1 MAKTYPNPN
10 AFEQALK
17 ARVKR
22 RAREMGMGFNRVL
35 QVVLFERFLARVY
48 AAVGDA
54 VILKGGFAM
63 ELRLSRAR
71 TTKDIDMRIEGEL
84 DDFVESL
91 RVEAATQREDYLTF
105 TFVGEENFKEMVG
118 EQEVY
123 GGRRLRVQAQLA
135 ARPFGSIFMLD
146 LSVSDKLLLP
156 PDTVTGSDLLEFI
169 GIAPLEHRVYPVE
182 AHVAEKLHAMT
193 MIYEGA
199 PSGRVKD
206 LVDIGLLATHSL
218 FVAATLRRSIVATF
232 DFRDTH
238 PLPSAL
244 PEPPEFWEELYQ
256 QMREEDDLLWQSLA
270 ELQDQ
275 CIEFLNPVLDE
286 QLSADDHWHPDKLE
300 WAANTANVPSDSRT
314 PR

>member
-1 MAKTYPNPN
+1 MAKTYPNPS

-22 RAREMGMGFNRVL
+22 RAREMGVGFNRVL
-35 QVVLFERFLARVY
+35 QIVLFERFLARVY
-48 AAVGDA
+48 EAVGDA

-71 TTKDIDMRIEGEL
+71 TTKDIDMRIEGAL
-84 DDFVESL
+84 DDVVDRL
-91 RVEAATQREDYLTF
+91 RAEAAKQRDDYLTF
-105 TFVGEENFKEMVG
+105 AFVGEEDFKEMVG
-118 EQEVY
+118 EQVVY

-156 PDTVTGSDLLEFI
+156 PDTVTGSNLLEFI
-169 GIAPLEHRVYPVE
+169 GIEPLEHRVYPVE

-193 MIYEGA
+193 MTYEGA

-206 LVDIGLLATHSL
+206 LVDIGLLALHSP
-218 FVAATLRRSIVATF
+218 FEAATLRQSIVATF

-238 PLPSAL
+238 SLPPEL
-244 PEPPEFWEELYQ
+244 PQPPEFWEALYN
-256 QMREEDDLLWQSLA
+256 QMREEDDLPWQSLA
-270 ELQDQ
+270 DLQNE
-275 CIEFLNPVLDE
+275 CVEFLNPVLQERLGAGDR
-286 QLSADDHWHPDKLE
+286 WRPDKLE
-300 WAANTANVPSDSRT
+300 WAKYTG
-314 PR
+314 